1 MRNVSLKLLMQMLQR
16 FFFLNSQS
24 IANLV
29 ELLNTFS
36 VFTGLKQN
44 LAKCKTARIGALTGF
59 NWLCVV

>member
-16 FFFLNSQS
+16 FFFNSQS

-29 ELLNTFS
+29 ELFNTFS